1 MKIIFLDIDGVLNSR
16 QYDDRRRPEDG
27 NIDKSRL
34 PLLKQLV
41 DRTGARIVLT
51 SSWRCHWD
59 PMGTETDAAGRELV
73 RTFLEGGIRLHDR
86 TPVVGNNRPEEIRAW
101 LADHP
106 VQGFVILDDIKLGW
120 GSLEPYT
127 VKTDYR
133 IGRGLE
139 QRHIERAIEILMEA
153 E

>member
-1 MKIIFLDIDGVLNSR
+1 MKIVFLDIDGVLNSR
-16 QYDDRRRPEDG
+16 QYDDRRSPRDG
-27 NIDKSRL
+27 NIDESRL

-41 DRTGARIVLT
+41 DRTAANIVLT

-59 PMGTETDAAGRELV
+59 PEGKETDAVGRELA
-73 RTFLEGGIRLHDR
+73 RTFQEAGARLYDR
-86 TPVVGNNRPEEIRAW
+86 TPVLGHRAKEIGAW
-101 LADHP
+101 LHAHP
-106 VQGFVILDDIKLGW
+106 VERFVILDDIKLGW
-120 GSLEPYT
+120 GCLEPYT

-139 QRHIERAIEILMEA
+139 QRHIECAIEILMKA